1 MSAMTAIPAIRWP
14 APQATPPLPPGF
26 DPIRPQPTPDD
37 PMLRE
42 SAEGHNPKMEKPGL
56 KPGAFVFANYQLL
69 IANCS
74 GVSPNEIRNYPTI
87 ISLRCNKKICNPL
100 PDTDFP
106 TCGYTHSV
114 TFTWDARK
122 AVANLKKHAVD
133 FREAATVF
141 YDPLSTTF
149 PDDDHSEAE
158 QRFLTIG
165 RSARGNVLI
174 VA

>member
-1 MSAMTAIPAIRWP
+1 MRNQSTTI
-14 APQATPPLPPGF
+14 
-26 DPIRPQPTPDD
+26 
-37 PMLRE
+37 
-42 SAEGHNPKMEKPGL
+42 
-56 KPGAFVFANYQLL
+56 FV
-69 IANCS
+69 
-74 GVSPNEIRNYPTI
+74 R
-87 ISLRCNKKICNPL
+87 RNKKICDPL
-100 PDTDFP
+100 PDTGFP
-106 TCGYTHSV
+106 TSGYTQSV

-149 PDDDHSEAE
+149 PDDGHSEAE

-174 VA
+174 VAHTEENDTIRIISARPATRRELNFYEEN